1 MFTYDE
7 NKMRERE
14 SVGTFLVFV
23 VMVRVMKL
31 SFLLL
36 EWHSH
41 DIIGNIA
48 ELGLYLLVHV

>member
-1 MFTYDE
+1 
-7 NKMRERE
+7 MRERE